1 MNAIRKTALAVG
13 YALAAA
19 SAAHAAITPPL
30 GNEDPRVRVVPYQ
43 KMNVVELHTFY
54 GVSTHIA
61 LDKGEHVEDIAC
73 GDSAAWDIVARGD
86 NLFLK
91 PRAQHADT
99 NMTIITNRRT
109 YNFELIVL
117 PFPPNSTS
125 AWRDKN
131 LIYSLSFLYPND
143 AVREQNA
150 LLAQQAQAAAK
161 QQAEIERREHAEKIK
176 ASLKAEK
183 KVVLNTDY
191 WAAGNE
197 SITPIRAYD
206 NGQFTYLEF
215 GPHSP
220 IPAVYDLGP
229 DDRESLINTNV
240 EGNTV
245 VVQRLA
251 RRLVLRLGHRV
262 VCIENRGY
270 STAGAVPQTGTI
282 SPAVQRVTVKE
293 HGDE

>member
-1 MNAIRKTALAVG
+1 MNLLRTTLAITALT
-13 YALAAA
+13 AAM
-19 SAAHAAITPPL
+19 SGIAHAAVTPPL

-43 KMNVVELHTFY
+43 SQNVVELHTFF

-61 LDKGEHVEDIAC
+61 LDKGEHVQDIAC
-73 GDSAAWDIVARGD
+73 GDSAAWDIVARGN

-117 PFPPNSTS
+117 PFPANSTS

-150 LLAQQAQAAAK
+150 LLAQQAEAAAR
-161 QQAEIERREHAEKIK
+161 QQAEKERREHAQKIK
-176 ASLKAEK
+176 ADLKSVK
-183 KVVLNTDY
+183 KAVFNTDY
-191 WAAGNE
+191 WAAGDA
-197 SITPIRAYD
+197 SITPVSAYD
-206 NGQFTYLEF
+206 NGQFTYLKF

-220 IPAVYDLGP
+220 MPAVYDLSA

-240 EGNTV
+240 EGDTIV
-245 VVQRLA
+245 IQRIA
-251 RRLVLRLGHRV
+251 HRLVLRLGHRV

-270 STAGAVPQTGTI
+270 STAGYVPKTGTI
-282 SPAVQRVTVKE
+282 SPSVHRVIVK
-293 HGDE
+293 GSNDE

>member
-1 MNAIRKTALAVG
+1 MKNLRSLMTGLSLIALG
-13 YALAAA
+13 I

-43 KMNVVELHTFY
+43 KMNVTELHTFF

-61 LDKGEHVEDIAC
+61 LDKGEQVQDIAC
-73 GDSAAWDIVARGD
+73 GDSAAWDIVARGN

-99 NMTIITNRRT
+99 NLTIITNRRT

-117 PFPPNSTS
+117 PFPANSTS
-125 AWRDKN
+125 AWRDKH

-143 AVREQNA
+143 TVREQNA
-150 LLAQQAQAAAK
+150 LLAAQAQAAARE
-161 QQAEIERREHAEKIK
+161 QAEKEQRAHAQKIK
-176 ASLKAEK
+176 DELKSVK
-183 KVVLNTDY
+183 TGVVNTDY
-191 WAAGNE
+191 WAAGNA

-206 NGQFTYLEF
+206 NGQFTYLTF

-220 IPAVYDLGP
+220 MPSVYALSR
-229 DDRESLINTNV
+229 DDRESLLNTNV
-240 EGNTV
+240 EGNTI

-251 RRLVLRLGHRV
+251 HRLVLRFGKRV

-282 SPAVQRVTVKE
+282 SPAVQRVIVK
-293 HGDE
+293 GNNDE